1 MSSAMAWM
9 DRVIPDALA
18 LGFCIVGLV
27 ALYLSDWKH
36 HSKG

>member
-1 MSSAMAWM
+1 MAWM

-27 ALYLSDWKH
+27 ALWFSDWKG
-36 HSKG
+36 SRSSSR